1 MKKLLMILVLGL
13 LWSNSVF
20 AKTITLS
27 KCYVNIENDFIN
39 PSNNE
44 NSYNDNSWSKKSY
57 TDFMKGRG
65 WTISD
70 IVVNTKTGY
79 LSIVTGTQD
88 NIKKA
93 DHKITNY
100 YKGIA
105 IHERQEFPDP
115 NSTSPVSMFSDFKM
129 QVNTKSNSATFIHKY
144 FMEVYD
150 NAKDPPRKVSETNN
164 ELKLLC
170 KSGGSG
176 SGFYLGNSSGAF
188 KNILGKYLG
197 K

>member
-1 MKKLLMILVLGL
+1 MIIKYLSIIVLSL
-13 LWSNSVF
+13 LWGNNIF

-27 KCYVNIENDFIN
+27 KCYVNIMNDFEN
-39 PSNNE
+39 PSNNK

-57 TDFMKGRG
+57 TDFMKVWG

-105 IHERQEFPDP
+105 IHEEQEFPDP
-115 NSTSPVSMFSDFKM
+115 NSTSPLSTFSDFKF
-129 QVNTKSNSATFIHKY
+129 QVNTKSNSATIINISSTHAFY
-144 FMEVYD
+144 
-150 NAKDPPRKVSETNN
+150 NAKDPPTKIDVKNYKQ
-164 ELKLLC
+164 KLLC
-170 KSGGSG
+170 KSGNQEKGSNNGSG
-176 SGFYLGNSSGAF
+176 NLLKS
-188 KNILGKYLG
+188 ILKSIN
-197 K
+197 

>member
-1 MKKLLMILVLGL
+1 MKKLLAIIVLGL

-27 KCYVNIENDFIN
+27 KCYVNIENDFEN
-39 PSNNE
+39 PLNKK

-57 TDFMKGRG
+57 TDFMKGWG

-70 IVVNTKTGY
+70 IAVNTKTGY

-88 NIKKA
+88 NIKKI

-105 IHERQEFPDP
+105 IHEKQEFPDP
-115 NSTSPVSMFSDFKM
+115 NSTSPLSKFSDFKF
-129 QVNTKSNSATFIHKY
+129 QVNTKFNSATIKNKSFTHI
-144 FMEVYD
+144 YD
-150 NAKDPPRKVSETNN
+150 NATDPPRKVRETNY
-164 ELKLLC
+164 EHKLLC
-170 KSGGSG
+170 KSGNQKKGTSGESG
-176 SGFYLGNSSGAF
+176 SLLKS
-188 KNILGKYLG
+188 ILKSIN
-197 K
+197 

>member
-1 MKKLLMILVLGL
+1 MIIKYLSIIVLSL
-13 LWSNSVF
+13 LWGNSVF

-27 KCYVNIENDFIN
+27 KCYINIENDFIN
-39 PSNNE
+39 PSNNK

-57 TDFMKGRG
+57 TDFMKEWD

-88 NIKKA
+88 NIKKV

-105 IHERQEFPDP
+105 IHEEQEFPD
-115 NSTSPVSMFSDFKM
+115 STSPVSTFSDFKM
-129 QVNTKSNSATFIHKY
+129 QVNTKSNSATIYQNRYTRVFN
-144 FMEVYD
+144 
-150 NAKDPPRKVSETNN
+150 NAKDPPRISDERNY

-170 KSGGSG
+170 KSGNQEKGSNNGSG
-176 SGFYLGNSSGAF
+176 NLLKS
-188 KNILGKYLG
+188 ILKSIN
-197 K
+197 

>member
-1 MKKLLMILVLGL
+1 MIIKYLSIIVLSL
-13 LWSNSVF
+13 LWGNSVF

-27 KCYVNIENDFIN
+27 KCYINIENDFIN
-39 PSNNE
+39 PSNNK

-57 TDFMKGRG
+57 TDFMKEWD

-88 NIKKA
+88 NIKKI

-105 IHERQEFPDP
+105 IHEKQEFPDP
-115 NSTSPVSMFSDFKM
+115 NSTSPLSKFSDFKF
-129 QVNTKSNSATFIHKY
+129 QVNTKFNSATIIKKSFTDI
-144 FMEVYD
+144 YD
-150 NAKDPPRKVSETNN
+150 KANDPPRKVDEANYK
-164 ELKLLC
+164 LKLLC
-170 KSGGSG
+170 KSGNQEKGSNNGSG
-176 SGFYLGNSSGAF
+176 NLLKS
-188 KNILGKYLG
+188 ILKSIN
-197 K
+197 